1 MERHILFIV
10 NPNSGKKIS
19 EKLITLINKEFP
31 NNIKYQIIV
40 WKTIDYFDEIKKLI
54 NSKIYTDVIAV
65 GGDGTVN
72 QVASSLV
79 NLNISFG
86 IVPAGSG
93 NGLARSLAIS
103 MNVKKVLQQIVVGK
117 TQYIDY
123 GTINNKPFFCTSGV
137 GFDAHIGKLF
147 ASSKKRGLK
156 SYVKIIIHELLK
168 YKAKNYTLVFNEKTI
183 QRKAYLITIAN
194 GGQYGNDFYIAPQ
207 ASLQDNKLH
216 IVIVKPTGV
225 LGAFTLLNNVLK
237 HKAYKSKY
245 VETFTSNHI
254 IIKGENKNS
263 VHYDGEPSEIYG
275 DLNFECVHKGLKVI
289 VGENFKP
296 SLIL

>member
-1 MERHILFIV
+1 MERNLLFII

-19 EKLITLINKEFP
+19 EKLITIINDEFP
-31 NNIKYQIIV
+31 KNLKYQIV
-40 WKTIDYFDEIKKLI
+40 LWKTIDYFEEIKKLI
-54 NSKIYTDVIAV
+54 NSQVYTDVIAV

-79 NLNISFG
+79 KLNISFG

-93 NGLARSLAIS
+93 NGLARSLSLSMDIKKAI
-103 MNVKKVLQQIVVGK
+103 QQIVIGK
-117 TQYIDY
+117 TQLIDY
-123 GTINNKPFFCTSGV
+123 GTINDSPFFCTSGV

-147 ASSKKRGLK
+147 ALSIKRGFK
-156 SYVKIIIHELLK
+156 SYIKITIKQLLK
-168 YKAKNYTLVFNEKTI
+168 YKAKNYTLTFNGNTI
-183 QRKAYLITIAN
+183 KRKAFLITVAN

-216 IVIVKPTGV
+216 IVIVKPMGV

-245 VETFTSNHI
+245 VETFTSNKI
-254 IIKGENKNS
+254 TIKGENLNTI
-263 VHYDGEPSEIYG
+263 HFDGEPSEIKG
-275 DLNFECVHKGLKVI
+275 DLNFECVNNGLKVI
-289 VGENFKP
+289 VGESFKP
-296 SLIL
+296 SLIA